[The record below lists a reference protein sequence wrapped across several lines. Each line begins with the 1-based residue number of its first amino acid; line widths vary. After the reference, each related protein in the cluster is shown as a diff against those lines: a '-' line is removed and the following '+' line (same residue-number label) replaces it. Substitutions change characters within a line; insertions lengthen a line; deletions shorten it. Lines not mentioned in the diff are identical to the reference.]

1 MYQLIRPLFNQ
12 SIKGHVLS
20 GRQMQVTEWFEFWA
34 TSESYAYTVY
44 HIPPRVNIFLRH
56 DIIRLHG
63 CILILS
69 GITFEIQNLNHE
81 KKAEKFSVLFLHCL
95 LNVTNNQ
102 NQRQTCPSNSG
113 SNELG
118 LGRLCPLMHQQTV
131 LRFASWFCCLQNLN
145 QNPSRVLVF
154 KKRGNKSP

>member
-1 MYQLIRPLFNQ
+1 MHIRYIIYRF
-12 SIKGHVLS
+12 IIY
-20 GRQMQVTEWFEFWA
+20 RIW
-34 TSESYAYTVY
+34 YTFTCEDFSSAWHNKV
-44 HIPPRVNIFLRH
+44 
-56 DIIRLHG
+56 
-63 CILILS
+63 ILILS
-69 GITFEIQNLNHE
+69 GIIFEIQSLNHE
-81 KKAEKFSVLFLHCL
+81 KKAGKFSVLFLHCL

-154 KKRGNKSP
+154 KKLGNKSPWQCRSNIVAVTESPRLSLEIVASFRKLR